1 MISRFFTIIGSTLV
15 SLSAFAG
22 VSTKALT
29 TEMAVNPLGIE
40 TPAPRLS
47 WKIDSD
53 RNNVKQTSY
62 RILVASSAE
71 LLDKS
76 VGDVW
81 DSGVVKSDR
90 STYVAYSGKRL
101 APATRYWWKVS
112 VGTNKGR
119 CAWSEPAMFQTGFP
133 EGENSWG
140 AEWIGGELPG
150 DDPSEAVP
158 ARYFRKSFALPQ
170 TPVEYASLY
179 IVGLGLYEAY
189 INGHKL
195 GDGVL
200 LQAPTEY
207 FQSVRYDV
215 HDIGAFLR
223 KGNNTVGVTLGNGR
237 HTPERMHTMRWF
249 GFPRLYAR
257 LEIAYADGSR
267 QNICS
272 DGSWKMTADGP
283 VRANSEFDGEI
294 YDARLEMNGWA
305 ENGYDDSAWSAA
317 PVTGAPGGKFSYQLN
332 PPIRIMDAIMPQSI
346 RETRKGVYVLDMGQN
361 MVGWLHA
368 KFRSGRPGQEVRI
381 RFAETLNP
389 DGSLYVDNL
398 RSAKPQDVYIFKGTG
413 EESWMPRFTYHG
425 FRYAEIAGL
434 DYAPSANEFMGMVVH
449 DDMASTGTFSCSNDV
464 MNTVYKNALWGIRG
478 NYRGMPTD
486 CPQRDE
492 RLPWLGDRTTGAY
505 GEAYPFGNHLFYAKW
520 LDDIR
525 STQKANG
532 GFPDIAPN
540 YWDCFSDNMTWPA
553 AYFTV
558 ADMIYRQYGDVEPIR
573 RHYPAMKRWLDHM
586 KRDYMDGYIIERDE
600 HGDWCVPP
608 ERPELIHTQDST
620 RITPGALLA
629 TSHLYYLS
637 HLLAR
642 FAVLSGNASD
652 AAYLLEDA
660 EKAKAAFNA
669 RFFDAERGCYANNTV
684 TANLLP
690 LRFGMVP
697 QGMESKVLQHIID
710 KTEKDFGG
718 HISVGVV
725 GVQHIMRG
733 LTEHGCPE
741 LAYKIA
747 ANTDYPSWGYMAANG
762 ATTIWELWNGNT
774 ADPAMN
780 SGNHVMLL
788 GDLLIWEYA
797 CLAGISNA
805 EGSCGY
811 RKIKLKPCIPAGLT
825 RVDCSYDSIYGT
837 IVSSWRKADNR
848 LEWDFTIPANTS
860 AEVWIPQKH
869 GGYRVRKYASGSYTI
884 RTEL

>member
-1 MISRFFTIIGSTLV
+1 V

-22 VSTKALT
+22 VSTHALT

-47 WKIDSD
+47 WKINSD
-53 RNNVKQTSY
+53 RNNVRQTSY
-62 RILVASSAE
+62 RILVASSPE
-71 LLDKS
+71 LLDRS

-81 DSGVVKSDR
+81 DSGAVKSDR

-101 APATRYWWKVS
+101 APATRYWWKVR
-112 VGTNKGR
+112 VDTNKGM

-150 DDPSEAVP
+150 DVPSEAVP

-170 TPVEYASLY
+170 TQVEYASLY

-223 KGNNTVGVTLGNGR
+223 RGGNTVGVILGNGR
-237 HTPERMHTMRWF
+237 HTPERMRTMRWF

-257 LEIAYADGSR
+257 LEIVYADGSR

-272 DGSWKMTADGP
+272 DGSWKMTVDGP

-294 YDARLEMNGWA
+294 YDARLEMDGWA

-317 PVTGAPGGKFSYQLN
+317 PATGAPGGKFAYQLN

-368 KFRSGRPGQEVRI
+368 KFRGGKPGQEVRI

-398 RSAKPQDVYIFKGTG
+398 RSAKPQDIYIFKGIG

-464 MNTVYKNALWGIRG
+464 INTVYKNALWGIRG

-505 GEAYPFGNHLFYAKW
+505 GEAFPYGNHLFYAKW

-558 ADMIYRQYGDVEPIR
+558 ADMIYRQYGDAEPIR
-573 RHYPAMKRWLDHM
+573 KHYPAMKRWLDHM
-586 KRDYMDGYIIERDE
+586 KKDYMQGCIIERDE

-642 FAVLSGNASD
+642 FAVLSGNGSD
-652 AAYLLEDA
+652 AAALLEDA
-660 EKAKAAFNA
+660 EKAKTAFNA

-684 TANLLP
+684 TSNLLP

-697 QGMESKVLQHIID
+697 QGMEGKVLQHIID

-733 LTEHGCPE
+733 LTEHGCLE

-811 RKIKLKPCIPAGLT
+811 RKIKLKPFMPAELT
-825 RVDCSYDSIYGT
+825 HVDCSYDSIYGT

-848 LEWDFTIPANTS
+848 LEWSFAIPANTS
-860 AEVWIPQKH
+860 AEVWIPQKR
-869 GGYRVRKYASGSYTI
+869 GGYRVKNYNSGFYTI
-884 RTEL
+884 TTKL